1 MPRPPIEFEIS
12 IKPIT
17 PIDKLII
24 ETKSVL
30 TSIGI
35 ISNNAREIKEIIQL
49 NIITCLETEQ

>member
-35 ISNNAREIKEIIQL
+35 FSNNARDISVIIHL
-49 NIITCLETEQ
+49 YYSIYE

>member
-35 ISNNAREIKEIIQL
+35 LSNDARDIKAIIL
-49 NIITCLETEQ
+49 LYNSTR